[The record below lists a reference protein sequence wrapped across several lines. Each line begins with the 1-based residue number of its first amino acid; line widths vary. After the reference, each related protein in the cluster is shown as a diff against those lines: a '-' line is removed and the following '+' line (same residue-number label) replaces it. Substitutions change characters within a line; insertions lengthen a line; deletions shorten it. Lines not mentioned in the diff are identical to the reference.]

1 MCTLLCMLACLQVVR
16 LLGSHAVTVVK
27 DVHDVSLSH
36 MHTDTKLEASPSL
49 IASTAWIRTSSAQA
63 YDDVSVPVL
72 SSVVVTVLPLAG
84 MIC

>member
-1 MCTLLCMLACLQVVR
+1 M
-16 LLGSHAVTVVK
+16 LGSHVMTVVK

-36 MHTDTKLEASPSL
+36 MHTEVTDTKLEASPSL
-49 IASTAWIRTSSAQA
+49 IASAAWTRASSAQA
-63 YDDVSVPVL
+63 CDDVSVPVL